1 MTRKWKCC
9 NWISTVEFFCLRL
22 FYVFFDNNNII
33 ALKMRCLL
41 VGSSSV
47 LVTEWGKSSSKLRCG
62 SVMQKRPFFVVVA
75 RSSLSHSAISTFCF
89 LSLKSTGWLQTKL
102 TAQDRVWHALSDTHC
117 PKCCQA
123 CSFTLH
129 ELHTNFHSETVL
141 TSAWWSVGAW
151 QSHLTANC
159 FSSFN

>member
-62 SVMQKRPFFVVVA
+62 SVMQKRPFFVVA